1 MKVFMELRR
10 QSSVDWSTYRGAL
23 SAGYR
28 RLYKTTAVQA
38 VLNHSLAR
46 ERPGVRLF
54 HDQYTTCTDT
64 KEITTG
70 KSPRKKEM

>member
-1 MKVFMELRR
+1 MKLRR
-10 QSSVDWSTYRGAL
+10 QSPVDVSAYRGAL
-23 SAGYR
+23 GAGNG

-38 VLNHSLAR
+38 MLNHSLAR
-46 ERPGVRLF
+46 ERPGVRLL

-70 KSPRKKEM
+70 KSPRRKEM